1 MRKVSENTK
10 TLIKRMT
17 GAPSLLDSVQLNRS
31 GTQISLRD
39 EKVQQASMVARITIH
54 NSQLTSKTSR

>member
-31 GTQISLRD
+31 GMRMSPRD
-39 EKVQQASMVARITIH
+39 EMVQRVSTAARIIH
-54 NSQLTSKTSR
+54 YS